1 MTMTELPDIYWTFGD
16 VLSKLRRDAGLTGVE
31 LAERLEISARSV
43 GNYERDLTRPKR
55 RTVREWAEV
64 CGYRDVD
71 ALLAAWADARSRPGP
86 PPHIARYLQ
95 AA

>member
-1 MTMTELPDIYWTFGD
+1 MTATHLPDIDWTFGD

-31 LAERLEISARSV
+31 LAERLEISPRSI

-64 CGYRDVD
+64 CGYEDVD
-71 ALLAAWADARSRPGP
+71 ALLDAW
-86 PPHIARYLQ
+86 Q
-95 AA
+95 AAGKGSLIAGYLLVA